1 MRPCAEK
8 ASARYDDSNQV
19 LLPLVV
25 TVTGVIVAEEVWPNV
40 KEFGFAE
47 IVKSGGCVT
56 ATVTMAEWERELLV
70 PVTLTV

>member
-1 MRPCAEK
+1 
-8 ASARYDDSNQV
+8 
-19 LLPLVV
+19 V

-56 ATVTMAEWERELLV
+56 ATVTMTEWERELLV